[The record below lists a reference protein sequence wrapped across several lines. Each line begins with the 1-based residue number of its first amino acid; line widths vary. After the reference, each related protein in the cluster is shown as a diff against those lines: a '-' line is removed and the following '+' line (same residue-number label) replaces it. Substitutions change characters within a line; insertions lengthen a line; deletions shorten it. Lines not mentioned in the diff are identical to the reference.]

1 VTDFSALGFDPAPG
15 DVATLSGYVDAL
27 TTSCDGVDDALSMMD
42 GSDDAAWIGK
52 SATAFRAALSED
64 FRPHLSDTGEALRT
78 SRTALAT
85 WTDQL
90 TNYQRR
96 AAALAEEA
104 SAASASVASSES
116 AHAQAQ
122 ANKDAEDA
130 DPDAVSNASTA
141 LANAQGELESI
152 RARARQLK
160 DEVDAD
166 AAAAA
171 GALLSASDTLDSYA
185 GNKFTNFMGS
195 AGDWLADAGNWLM
208 DNVVPILEDIL
219 RAALPIIAILSL
231 FIPVLG
237 TVALIMSIA
246 LVAIDGLQWATGRG
260 TFAEFATGALGLLA
274 GGALGQ
280 AAKALIGPGG
290 QVLIPSI
297 QGMTPAMAGGGAA
310 AGSVAVA
317 LNVNL
322 PNMVANTYWTVNSAM
337 DAHSKGTDFVDSLT
351 GPWQNLSE
359 RFNNTLRGNGPRTDE
374 EV

>member
-1 VTDFSALGFDPAPG
+1 MTDFSALGFDPAPG

-27 TTSCDGVDDALSMMD
+27 TTGCDGVDDALATMD
-42 GSDDAAWIGK
+42 GSDDAAWIGE

-64 FRPHLSDTGEALRT
+64 FRPHLTDTGEALRT

-85 WTDQL
+85 WTEQL
-90 TNYQRR
+90 SGYQRR
-96 AAALAEEA
+96 AADLAEEA
-104 SAASASVASSES
+104 NTASANIASCES
-116 AHAQAQ
+116 AHTQAE
-122 ANKDAEDA
+122 AGKDAEDA
-130 DPDAVSNASTA
+130 DPDAVSNAASA
-141 LANAQGELESI
+141 LTNAEGELESI

-166 AAAAA
+166 AAVAA
-171 GALLSASDTLDSYA
+171 GSLLAASDTLNSYS
-185 GNKFTNFMGS
+185 GNAFNNFLGS
-195 AGDWLADAGNWLM
+195 AGDWLADAGTWLM

-237 TVALIMSIA
+237 TVALVMSIA

-260 TFAEFATGALGLLA
+260 SFEEFAVGALGLLA

-280 AAKALIGPGG
+280 AAKSFIGPGG

-297 QGMTPAMAGGGAA
+297 QGMTPAIAGGGAA

-322 PNMVANTYWTVNSAM
+322 PNMVANTYWAMNTAM

-351 GPWQNLSE
+351 GPWQNLAE
-359 RFNNTLRGNGPRTDE
+359 RFDNTVHGRGPRTDE
-374 EV
+374 EL

>member
-1 VTDFSALGFDPAPG
+1 MTDFTALGFDPAPG

-27 TTSCDGVDDALSMMD
+27 TTGCDGVDDALATMD
-42 GSDDAAWIGK
+42 GSDDAAWIGQ

-78 SRTALAT
+78 SRTALST
-85 WTDQL
+85 WTTQL
-90 TNYQRR
+90 ADYQRR

-104 SAASASVASSES
+104 ATASANVATCTS
-116 AHAQAQ
+116 AHEQAE
-122 ANKDAEDA
+122 AGKDAQDA
-130 DPDAVSNASTA
+130 DPDAVSTA
-141 LANAQGELESI
+141 TSALSNAQGELESI

-160 DEVDAD
+160 VDVDAD
-166 AAAAA
+166 AAATA
-171 GALLSASDTLDSYA
+171 GALLSAGDMLRGYG
-185 GNKFTNFMGS
+185 GNAFSNFLGS
-195 AGDWLADAGNWLM
+195 AGDWLADAGTWLM

-237 TVALIMSIA
+237 TVALVMSIA

-260 TFAEFATGALGLLA
+260 SFEDFAVGALGLLA

-280 AAKALIGPGG
+280 AAKSLIGPGG

-297 QGMTPAMAGGGAA
+297 QGMTPAIAGGGAA

-317 LNVNL
+317 LSVNL
-322 PNMVANTYWTVNSAM
+322 PNMVANTYWTMNTAM
-337 DAHSKGTDFVDSLT
+337 DAHSKGTDFVDSLA
-351 GPWQNLSE
+351 GPWQNLAE
-359 RFNNTLRGNGPRTDE
+359 RFDNTVHGRGPRTDE
-374 EV
+374 EL